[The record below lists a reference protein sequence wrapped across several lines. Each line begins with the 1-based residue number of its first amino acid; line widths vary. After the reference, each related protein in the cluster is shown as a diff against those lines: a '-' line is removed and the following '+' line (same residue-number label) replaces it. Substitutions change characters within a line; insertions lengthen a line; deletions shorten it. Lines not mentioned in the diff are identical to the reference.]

1 LDAVLERNRKL
12 AEENQR
18 LRRQLAHA
26 LGEGREPPSPRRS
39 SITIGPC

>member
-1 LDAVLERNRKL
+1 MKSAPAMLVRADLSFGDREL

-26 LGEGREPPSPRRS
+26 LGQL
-39 SITIGPC
+39 